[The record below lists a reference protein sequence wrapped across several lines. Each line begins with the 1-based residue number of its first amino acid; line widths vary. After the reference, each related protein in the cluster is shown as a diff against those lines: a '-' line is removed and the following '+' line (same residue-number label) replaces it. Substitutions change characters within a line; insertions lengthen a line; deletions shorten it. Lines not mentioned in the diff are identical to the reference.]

1 MSGDLRPAL
10 DSLVTPA
17 HVWAGLSGDR
27 RTQVIAALAHLAVQW
42 LTAQPVPQSIP
53 CWKEAPNAPYRDP
66 PQSTAGAS

>member
-42 LTAQPVPQSIP
+42 LTAQPVPHSMP
-53 CWKEAPNAPYRDP
+53 CWKETHNDPYLDP
-66 PQSTAGAS
+66 PQNSACAS